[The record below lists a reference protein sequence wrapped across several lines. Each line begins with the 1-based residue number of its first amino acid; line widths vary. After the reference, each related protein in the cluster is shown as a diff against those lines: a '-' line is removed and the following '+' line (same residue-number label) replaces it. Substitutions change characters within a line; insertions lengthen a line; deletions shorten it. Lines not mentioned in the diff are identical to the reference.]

1 MSNALLQSA
10 IQTALTAH
18 GSQVD
23 KEGKLYIL
31 HPLRVML
38 KGKNIHEQ
46 IVGVLHDVIEDTS
59 LDYYDIEQHFGQYIA
74 TAVDA
79 LTRRPQELY
88 TDFILRVKQNE
99 LTTAVKLNDLEDNLS
114 LARFSGLSESLNA
127 RYLKARLT
135 LRGEN

>member
-38 KGKNIHEQ
+38 SGRNIHEQ

-59 LDYYDIEQHFGQYIA
+59 LEYEDIERHFGTYLA

-99 LTTAVKLNDLEDNLS
+99 LATAVKLNDLEDNLS
-114 LARFSGLSESLNA
+114 LDRFSGLSESLNT

-135 LRGEN
+135 LSGEN

>member
-31 HPLRVML
+31 HLLRVML

-79 LTRRPQELY
+79 LTRQPQELY

-99 LTTAVKLNDLEDNLS
+99 LATAVKLNDLEDNLS
-114 LARFSGLSESLNA
+114 LDRFAGLSESLNA

-135 LRGEN
+135 LRGE